1 MLDFATAHRFAVG
14 KLTVPLGT
22 FGLNRF
28 TLGPFLAFTFIAAF
42 TFSEFTHQLT
52 PFDLDPSLAFNQD
65 LTFPIIVA
73 FASLDPFPRNSF
85 TDHRIVIPFD
95 PHQVVVVI
103 ALLQLR
109 CFQQV
114 VVVLAP
120 LPFLMKCD

>member
-14 KLTVPLGT
+14 KLTVTLGT

-28 TLGPFLAFTFIAAF
+28 TLGPFLASTFIAAF

-52 PFDLDPSLAFNQD
+52 PFDLDPSLASNQD

-85 TDHRIVIPFD
+85 TDYRIVIPLD
-95 PHQVVVVI
+95 PHQVVV
-103 ALLQLR
+103 LLT
-109 CFQQV
+109 
-114 VVVLAP
+114 P
-120 LPFLMKCD
+120 LPFLMNFV